1 MQDTQGQQPVSFH
14 RRVLPPSGIAFA
26 STRGREV
33 FAEAL
38 ANGTLHC
45 FFKLIEQF
53 CTQAE
58 PAYCGLGTLVMVLNA
73 LDIDPGRTW
82 KGPWRW
88 FHEGM
93 LDCCEPLE
101 DIRRRGITFDKL
113 ACLARCNGAVVDA
126 RRANASGS
134 SGVVGG
140 SEGGDGEG
148 SPSLSDEERAFR
160 EAVRSVCSGD
170 NAACCGGSSGRVH
183 RFLVVSYSRREFGQT
198 GDGHFSPVGG
208 YHAGSD
214 SVLLLDVARFKYP
227 PHWVGL
233 RALWRALCRTDP
245 DTGKTRGYLLLS
257 ARKPGAPWP
266 QTSRPPTAHR

>member
-1 MQDTQGQQPVSFH
+1 SFH

-26 STRGREV
+26 STRGREL

-38 ANGTLHC
+38 AAGTLHC

-113 ACLARCNGAVVDA
+113 ACLARCNGA
-126 RRANASGS
+126 
-134 SGVVGG
+134 
-140 SEGGDGEG
+140 
-148 SPSLSDEERAFR
+148 
-160 EAVRSVCSGD
+160 AVRSVCSGD

-257 ARKPGAPWP
+257 ARKPGAP
-266 QTSRPPTAHR
+266 